1 MNSNNKNKTL
11 RKLGSPPK
19 GRFKGPAIQP
29 ADRLGSITE
38 YYFSVKLKEIAQI
51 NAQGQDVINLGIGSP
66 DLPPSEQTTDEL
78 ARVAKQANTHGYQ
91 SYVGIPEFRKAIADF
106 YKRIYNV
113 EVNSTNELLPLIG
126 SKEGIL
132 YITLAFVN
140 VGDKV
145 LVPNPGYPTYSS
157 VSKLLGAEILSYN
170 LDEQNN
176 WKPDFEQLEK
186 MDLSGVKLM
195 WVNYPNMPT
204 GAKASPELFQKIV
217 DFGKKHNIVI
227 AHDNPYSLILNNEP
241 LSILQIEGAKDIC
254 IELNSMSKSHNMPG
268 WRIGMLI
275 SNPQFVQWTLK
286 VLSNVESGIF
296 KAMQSA
302 AVTALYNSDEW
313 HQEMNIDVYARRRKY
328 AESIMKTLG
337 CTFDTQQTGMFLW
350 GKIPDKYKDSGEL
363 ADTILY
369 NANVFITPGFI
380 FGSNG
385 ERYIRISLC
394 CDETMLEKALMRIE
408 KIIRQPP
415 TPFKGELVES

>member
-132 YITLAFVN
+132 YITLAFIN
-140 VGDKV
+140 VADKV